1 MAISLANKPIKELVT
16 GVKKPSASWQVE
28 NYKPT
33 KIPISKTHVE
43 TALGLIKLKAEAD
56 NTDGDGDQALF
67 VYGKD
72 GSDSYKIT
80 L

>member
-1 MAISLANKPIKELVT
+1 MATSPSDKLTKELVT

-33 KIPISKTHVE
+33 NIPISTTHVE

-56 NTDGDGDQALF
+56 NTDGNGDQALF

>member
-1 MAISLANKPIKELVT
+1 MATALSNKLTKELVT
-16 GVKKPSASWQVE
+16 SVKKPSASWQVE
-28 NYKPT
+28 NYKFTHTPT
-33 KIPISKTHVE
+33 STDHVE

-56 NTDGDGDQALF
+56 KENSNGDQALF